1 MYKSLWVSIAITVI
15 VPDLSPS
22 GGTVGT
28 WYKLVLIFTT
38 TGSHGTNPRTVST
51 ILCRLRKS
59 LINLRACVRLAI
71 RVAGGV
77 LPSATTV
84 TRLSRGPLL
93 VRKLGRGGAYH
104 GLGSL
109 VRV

>member
-1 MYKSLWVSIAITVI
+1 MYKSLWVSIAITGI
-15 VPDLSPS
+15 VPDLSP

-28 WYKLVLIFTT
+28 VGTGTSWYRSTYFTT

-77 LPSATTV
+77 LPSAAT

-93 VRKLGRGGAYH
+93 VRKLGQGGRIM
-104 GLGSL
+104 
-109 VRV
+109 V

>member
-1 MYKSLWVSIAITVI
+1 MYKSLWVSIAITAT

-28 WYKLVLIFTT
+28 WYKVLIFTT
-38 TGSHGTNPRTVST
+38 TGSHGTNPRTVSA

-93 VRKLGRGGAYH
+93 VRKLGQGGRIM
-104 GLGSL
+104 
-109 VRV
+109 V

>member
-1 MYKSLWVSIAITVI
+1 MYKSLSIAITVT
-15 VPDLSPS
+15 VPGLGEDRRY
-22 GGTVGT
+22 

-38 TGSHGTNPRTVST
+38 TGSHGTNPRAVST

-59 LINLRACVRLAI
+59 PINLRGWLRIAI
-71 RVAGGV
+71 RVAGGL

-93 VRKLGRGGAYH
+93 VRKLGQGGRIM
-104 GLGSL
+104 
-109 VRV
+109 V

>member
-1 MYKSLWVSIAITVI
+1 MYKSLWLSIAITV
-15 VPDLSPS
+15 
-22 GGTVGT
+22 TVQTLTLGRYRRC

-38 TGSHGTNPRTVST
+38 TGSHGTNLRAVST

-59 LINLRACVRLAI
+59 LINLRACLRLAI

-77 LPSATTV
+77 LPSAAT

-93 VRKLGRGGAYH
+93 VRKLGRGGRIM
-104 GLGSL
+104 
-109 VRV
+109 V